1 MQLWREPAGPKR
13 LVVTAD
19 DFGLSPGVDHGI
31 LEGFRRGIVRSTA
44 LLVSFPDVADSVERL
59 RQEPGLEVGIHLNL
73 TAGPP
78 VLPPKRVPSL
88 VGTDGTFHNFATF
101 FARVALSQINWGEVA
116 LEWRAQFERGIDQG
130 CDFTFITSHQHV
142 HMLSQGAQICAKLGQ
157 EFGVGA
163 VRLTNF
169 RLGEMLRPVRPKAL
183 ALTPFVP
190 AARAILQRT
199 GLFCNTSTLEIPSGN
214 PDSALRQVCGT
225 LGRLDAGVHELIC
238 HPAYEDSLLEA
249 RDTYV
254 AGRRRELTIL
264 LDAKLPEF
272 LETAGIERTTFREL
286 PGSVT
291 PDRAL
296 ADAKGTNKRWN
307 PIVWHS

>member
-1 MQLWREPAGPKR
+1 MIRRRSTPG

-44 LLVSFPDVADSVERL
+44 LLVNFPDVVDSVARL

-78 VLPPKRVPSL
+78 VLPPQRVPSL
-88 VGTDGTFHNFATF
+88 VGRDGTFHNFSTF
-101 FARVALSQINWGEVA
+101 FARVAFSQIDWGEVA

-130 CDFTFITSHQHV
+130 CRFTFITSHQHV
-142 HMLSQGAQICAKLGQ
+142 HMLPEGTQICAKLAH

-169 RLGEMLRPVRPKAL
+169 RLPEMLWPLRPKAL
-183 ALTPFVP
+183 ALAPFVP
-190 AARAILQRT
+190 TARGIFQRS
-199 GLFCNTSTLEIPSGN
+199 GVFCNTSALEIPPGN
-214 PDSALRQVCGT
+214 PDAALGQVCRT
-225 LGRLDAGVHELIC
+225 LERLDAGVHELIC
-238 HPAYEDSLLEA
+238 HPAYEDSMLEE

-254 AGRRRELTIL
+254 AGRRNELTVL
-264 LDAKLPEF
+264 EHAKLRAF
-272 LETAGIERTTFREL
+272 LGTAGIEQTTFREL
-286 PGSVT
+286 AASIT
-291 PDRAL
+291 QKERAF
-296 ADAKGTNKRWN
+296 DQGRGTLEPWN
-307 PIVWHS
+307 PVRRHS